1 MFPYLRD
8 LVVPCFKVYKGA
20 NMDTQIQF
28 SSPAHASLYKEE
40 AESRSRRKL
49 CLSLGYPMLIIVTPL
64 LTLLLL
70 YVLFDCLDEDMCFK
84 NEAQTYR

>member
-8 LVVPCFKVYKGA
+8 LWYLSQSVNRCA

-40 AESRSRRKL
+40 AESRSRRML